1 MAKEKTA
8 VANSFFQELFHAGV
22 YKRSQGKVTRQL
34 TFAAL
39 AVAVGLLV
47 WKIYSYLSY
56 VDSVAAETDG
66 WLESIVGWLFQ
77 RIGESTVVYGL
88 PLLVLAAGLWIS
100 YRMVNITRFADF
112 LIAVEAEMNKVTWP
126 SRTELVRSS
135 LVVIFVIVFMA
146 ILLFGYDFF
155 WRGLFTWMGVL

>member
-8 VANSFFQELFHAGV
+8 VANSFFQELLHAGV

-39 AVAVGLLV
+39 AVAVGLGV

-77 RIGESTVVYGL
+77 RIG
-88 PLLVLAAGLWIS
+88 
-100 YRMVNITRFADF
+100 
-112 LIAVEAEMNKVTWP
+112 
-126 SRTELVRSS
+126 
-135 LVVIFVIVFMA
+135 
-146 ILLFGYDFF
+146 
-155 WRGLFTWMGVL
+155 